1 MELRC
6 FNGNLSYW
14 PEFIENFKSCVH
26 FIYSLNNN
34 ICMERLVSALDGN
47 AKK

>member
-6 FNGNLSYW
+6 FNGNLICWS
-14 PEFIENFKSCVH
+14 EFIENFKSCVH
-26 FIYSLNNN
+26 FISCFNNN
-34 ICMERLVSALDGN
+34 IYMERLLSALDGN